1 MDFSIEKYISNFVE
15 SQFPLFY
22 QEEGPDFILFVK
34 AYYEWLESSDNPIY
48 QARRLKDYRDIDNTL
63 EKFLEHFQR
72 KYLYG
77 IPFSTI
83 ANKRFLLKNILDVY
97 RSKGT
102 IQSYKLL
109 FKLLYNQDVEV
120 YLPGADVLRVS
131 DGTWREPQYLEVT
144 DNGDLNALI
153 GKTVIGV
160 SSGTTAVVENY
171 TKKQFNADI
180 INTVYISSVF
190 PKGGDFNVGEKIVV
204 LGQQSN
210 VDAVTAAPYL
220 MGSLDHLQILNGGS
234 GFNIGDSIKIVSRN
248 LTNNQILSY
257 GVDGVVRVD
266 STSKGVNSLSFNIV
280 SGGGGFLSNAVTFVY
295 KQPGTS
301 GNGASFSINNLTT
314 IQNLTYN
321 TDLICDYMSL
331 QIGATAYGFP
341 GNTSGNSTSN
351 TLAGMLTFANDNF
364 GTIGGLTN
372 IKTGNSYAAAA
383 NVFVRSVQIS
393 STPPVI
399 NVTANSIGFS
409 NTTDTI
415 VVTSAN
421 SRYQIGDR
429 LYYSVP
435 TGNTPIAPLTGNT
448 YYYVSF
454 ANTTT
459 IALSTTS
466 GGANIDITDTR
477 VTATGEVHTI
487 QRASALSGSVVY
499 SNKSPVFY
507 TITAN
512 TTGFSNTAETI
523 LISSANTNLSVGD
536 SVYYSVPTGNTP
548 IAPLTGNTFFF
559 ISFANTS
566 AICLAS
572 TYGGANINI
581 TDARTANG
589 ESHQLQ
595 QIPAVIGTSTIFNQ
609 IYANGDVIHLR
620 ANSSI
625 TSQDEIEVIRQVVNS
640 TLIVLYGP
648 PTYSSTA
655 SAQYRAAPSIVPSQF
670 AQYETPAKQV
680 DGSLNGL
687 NDNIQT
693 SVSAGNGI
701 IGTTKLINSGKAY
714 KDGEEVLAYLYS
726 GVSNN
731 ITISSSGSGYVNG
744 EALIFS
750 GGSPTA
756 AANGYINVNSNG
768 AVTNAVV
775 TFNGSGYID
784 IPSVRIKTA
793 NGSGATFTAS
803 LTEYNTASEV
813 TGRIVKRGIGKA
825 RGYWSTTR
833 GFLNSDK
840 YIQDSYY
847 YQDYSYELRVASI
860 LDKYKNILYNTFHST
875 GSELFGKFLLIDSS
889 SSNLDVLFTSYS
901 NATPTVYL
909 TSDITTV
916 TSDSN
921 TVTVDKYYIS

>member
-1 MDFSIEKYISNFVE
+1 MDFLIEKYISNFVE

-63 EKFLEHFQR
+63 EEFLENFQR

-83 ANKRFLLKNILDVY
+83 ANKRFLLKNILNVY

-120 YLPGADVLRVS
+120 YLPGTDVLRVS

-144 DNGDLNALI
+144 DNGDLNVFI
-153 GKTVIGV
+153 GKTIIGV
-160 SSGTTAVVENY
+160 SSGTTAVVEDY
-171 TKKQFNADI
+171 IKEQFNADI
-180 INTVYISSVF
+180 INTIYISSVL
-190 PKGGDFNVGEKIVV
+190 PRGGDFNVGEKIVV

-210 VDAVTAAPYL
+210 VDAVTDAPYL
-220 MGSLDHLQILNGGS
+220 MGSLDSLEILNGGS
-234 GFNIGDSIKIVSRN
+234 GFNIGDSIKIVSRD

-266 STSKGVNSLSFNIV
+266 STSRGVNSLSFNIV

-301 GNGASFSINNLTT
+301 GNGASFDINNLTT
-314 IQNLTYN
+314 VQSLTYN

-331 QIGATAYGFP
+331 QIDATSYGFP
-341 GNTSGNSTSN
+341 GNATGNSTAN
-351 TLAGMLTFANDNF
+351 TLGGMLTFTSNNF

-372 IKTGNSYAAAA
+372 IKTGNGYAAVA

-393 STPPVI
+393 
-399 NVTANSIGFS
+399 NA
-409 NTTDTI
+409 
-415 VVTSAN
+415 
-421 SRYQIGDR
+421 
-429 LYYSVP
+429 
-435 TGNTPIAPLTGNT
+435 LT
-448 YYYVSF
+448 
-454 ANTTT
+454 
-459 IALSTTS
+459 
-466 GGANIDITDTR
+466 
-477 VTATGEVHTI
+477 
-487 QRASALSGSVVY
+487 GSVVY

-559 ISFANTS
+559 VSFANTS

-581 TDARTANG
+581 TDARTTNG

-595 QIPAVIGTSTIFNQ
+595 QIPAVIGTSTIFDQ
-609 IYANGDVIHLR
+609 IHANGDVIHLR

-687 NDNIQT
+687 NDIIET

-701 IGTTKLINSGKAY
+701 IGSTKLINSGKAY

-731 ITISSSGSGYVNG
+731 IIINSSGSGYVDG
-744 EALIFS
+744 EVLIFS
-750 GGSPTA
+750 GGSPTS

-768 AVTNAVV
+768 FVTNAVV
-775 TFNGSGYID
+775 TFNGSGYTD

-793 NGSGATFTAS
+793 NGSGATLTAS

-860 LDKYKNILYNTFHST
+860 LDKYKNILYNTFHSS

-889 SSNLDVLFTSYS
+889 SSNLDVLFTT
-901 NATPTVYL
+901 NANTAPPTVYL
-909 TSDITTV
+909 NSDIITI

-921 TVTVDKYYIS
+921 TVTVDKIYI

>member
-1 MDFSIEKYISNFVE
+1 MDFSVEKYISNFVE

-34 AYYEWLESSDNPIY
+34 AYYEWLESSGNPIY
-48 QARRLKDYRDIDNTL
+48 QTRKLQDYRDIDNTL
-63 EKFLEHFQR
+63 EEFLEHFQQ

-120 YLPGADVLRVS
+120 YLPGNDILRVS

-144 DNGDLNALI
+144 DNGELNALI

-171 TKKQFNADI
+171 IKEQFNADI
-180 INTVYISSVF
+180 INTIYISSVL
-190 PKGGDFNVGEKIVV
+190 PRGGDFNVGEKIVV

-210 VDAVTAAPYL
+210 VDAVTSAPYL
-220 MGSLDHLQILNGGS
+220 MGSLDSLEILNGGS
-234 GFNIGDSIKIVSRN
+234 GFNIGDSIKIVSKD
-248 LTNNQILSY
+248 LTTAQILSY

-266 STSKGVNSLSFNIV
+266 STSRGVNSLSFNIV
-280 SGGGGFLSNAVTFVY
+280 SGGGGFLSNAATFVY

-301 GNGASFSINNLTT
+301 GNGASFGINNLTT

-321 TDLICDYMSL
+321 TDLICDYMAI
-331 QIGATAYGFP
+331 QIDATAYGFP
-341 GNTSGNSTSN
+341 GNATGNSTAN
-351 TLAGMLTFANDNF
+351 TLGGMFTFTNGNF

-372 IKTGNSYAAAA
+372 IKTGNGYAAAA

-393 STPPVI
+393 
-399 NVTANSIGFS
+399 NA
-409 NTTDTI
+409 
-415 VVTSAN
+415 
-421 SRYQIGDR
+421 
-429 LYYSVP
+429 
-435 TGNTPIAPLTGNT
+435 LT
-448 YYYVSF
+448 
-454 ANTTT
+454 
-459 IALSTTS
+459 
-466 GGANIDITDTR
+466 
-477 VTATGEVHTI
+477 
-487 QRASALSGSVVY
+487 GSVVY

-559 ISFANTS
+559 VSFANTS

-595 QIPAVIGTSTIFNQ
+595 QIPAVIGTSTIFDQ

-701 IGTTKLINSGKAY
+701 IGATKLINSGKAY

-731 ITISSSGSGYVNG
+731 IIINSSGTGYVDG
-744 EALIFS
+744 EVLIFS

-756 AANGYINVNSNG
+756 TANGYINVNSNG
-768 AVTNAVV
+768 VVTNAVV
-775 TFNGSGYID
+775 TFNGSGYTA
-784 IPSVRIKTA
+784 IPNVRVKTA
-793 NGSGATFTAS
+793 NGSGATFSAS
-803 LTEYNTASEV
+803 LTEYNTATEV
-813 TGRIVKRGIGKA
+813 TGRVVKRGIGKA

-860 LDKYKNILYNTFHST
+860 LDKYKNILYNTFHSS

-889 SSNLDVLFTSYS
+889 SSNLDVLFTT
-901 NATPTVYL
+901 NANTATPTVYL
-909 TSDITTV
+909 TSDITTITV
-916 TSDSN
+916 DS
-921 TVTVDKYYIS
+921 TVTVDKYYI

>member
-1 MDFSIEKYISNFVE
+1 MDFLIEKYISNFVE

-63 EKFLEHFQR
+63 EEFLENFQR

-83 ANKRFLLKNILDVY
+83 ANKRFLLKNILNVY

-120 YLPGADVLRVS
+120 YLPGTDVLRVS

-144 DNGDLNALI
+144 DNGDLNVFI
-153 GKTVIGV
+153 GKTIIGV
-160 SSGTTAVVENY
+160 SSGTTAVVEDY
-171 TKKQFNADI
+171 IKEQFNADI
-180 INTVYISSVF
+180 INTIYISSVL
-190 PKGGDFNVGEKIVV
+190 PRGGDFNVGEKIVV

-210 VDAVTAAPYL
+210 VDAVTDAPYL
-220 MGSLDHLQILNGGS
+220 MGSLDSLEILNGGS
-234 GFNIGDSIKIVSRN
+234 GFNIGDSIKIVSRD

-266 STSKGVNSLSFNIV
+266 STSRGVNSLSFNIV

-301 GNGASFSINNLTT
+301 GNGASFDINNLTT
-314 IQNLTYN
+314 VQSLTYN

-331 QIGATAYGFP
+331 QIDATSYGFP
-341 GNTSGNSTSN
+341 GNATGNSTAN
-351 TLAGMLTFANDNF
+351 TLGGMLTFTSNNF

-372 IKTGNSYAAAA
+372 IKTGNGYAAAA

-393 STPPVI
+393 
-399 NVTANSIGFS
+399 NA
-409 NTTDTI
+409 
-415 VVTSAN
+415 
-421 SRYQIGDR
+421 
-429 LYYSVP
+429 
-435 TGNTPIAPLTGNT
+435 LT
-448 YYYVSF
+448 
-454 ANTTT
+454 
-459 IALSTTS
+459 
-466 GGANIDITDTR
+466 
-477 VTATGEVHTI
+477 
-487 QRASALSGSVVY
+487 GSVVY

-559 ISFANTS
+559 VSFANTS

-581 TDARTANG
+581 TDARTTNG

-595 QIPAVIGTSTIFNQ
+595 QIPAVIGTSTIFDQ
-609 IYANGDVIHLR
+609 IHANGDVIHLR

-731 ITISSSGSGYVNG
+731 IIINSSGSGYVDG
-744 EALIFS
+744 EVLIFS
-750 GGSPTA
+750 GGSPTS

-768 AVTNAVV
+768 FVTNAVV
-775 TFNGSGYID
+775 TFNGSGYTD

-793 NGSGATFTAS
+793 NGSGATLTAS

-860 LDKYKNILYNTFHST
+860 LDKYKNILYNTFHSS

-889 SSNLDVLFTSYS
+889 SSNLDVLFTT
-901 NATPTVYL
+901 NANTATPTVYL
-909 TSDITTV
+909 TSDINAV

-921 TVTVDKYYIS
+921 TVTVDRYYI

>member
-63 EKFLEHFQR
+63 EEFLENFQR

-83 ANKRFLLKNILDVY
+83 ANKRFLLKNILNVY

-120 YLPGADVLRVS
+120 YLPGTDVLRVS

-144 DNGDLNALI
+144 DNGDLNVFI
-153 GKTVIGV
+153 GKTIIGV
-160 SSGTTAVVENY
+160 SSGTTAVVEDY
-171 TKKQFNADI
+171 IKEQFNADI
-180 INTVYISSVF
+180 INTIYISSVL
-190 PKGGDFNVGEKIVV
+190 PRGGDFNVGEKIVV

-210 VDAVTAAPYL
+210 VDAVTDAPYL
-220 MGSLDHLQILNGGS
+220 MGSLDSLEILNGGS
-234 GFNIGDSIKIVSRN
+234 GFNIGDSIKIVSRD

-266 STSKGVNSLSFNIV
+266 STSRGVNSLSFNIV

-301 GNGASFSINNLTT
+301 GNGASFDINNLTT
-314 IQNLTYN
+314 VQSLTYN

-331 QIGATAYGFP
+331 QIDATSYGFP
-341 GNTSGNSTSN
+341 GNATGNSTAN
-351 TLAGMLTFANDNF
+351 TLGGMLTFTSNNF

-372 IKTGNSYAAAA
+372 IKTGNGYAAAA

-393 STPPVI
+393 
-399 NVTANSIGFS
+399 NA
-409 NTTDTI
+409 
-415 VVTSAN
+415 
-421 SRYQIGDR
+421 
-429 LYYSVP
+429 
-435 TGNTPIAPLTGNT
+435 LT
-448 YYYVSF
+448 
-454 ANTTT
+454 
-459 IALSTTS
+459 
-466 GGANIDITDTR
+466 
-477 VTATGEVHTI
+477 
-487 QRASALSGSVVY
+487 GSVVY

-559 ISFANTS
+559 VSFANTS

-581 TDARTANG
+581 TDARTTNG

-595 QIPAVIGTSTIFNQ
+595 QIPAVIGTSTIFDQ
-609 IYANGDVIHLR
+609 IHANGDVIHLR

-731 ITISSSGSGYVNG
+731 IIINSSGSGYVDG
-744 EALIFS
+744 EVLIFS
-750 GGSPTA
+750 GGSPTS

-768 AVTNAVV
+768 FVTNAVV
-775 TFNGSGYID
+775 TFNGSGYTD

-793 NGSGATFTAS
+793 NGSGATLTAS

-860 LDKYKNILYNTFHST
+860 LDKYKNILYNTFHSS

-889 SSNLDVLFTSYS
+889 SSNLDVLFTT
-901 NATPTVYL
+901 NANTATPTVYL
-909 TSDITTV
+909 TSDINAV

-921 TVTVDKYYIS
+921 TVTVDRYYI

>member
-1 MDFSIEKYISNFVE
+1 MDFSVEKYVSNFVE

-22 QEEGPDFILFVK
+22 QQEGPDFILFVK
-34 AYYEWLESSDNPIY
+34 AYYEWLESSGNPIY
-48 QARRLKDYRDIDNTL
+48 QARKLQDYRDIDNTL
-63 EKFLEHFQR
+63 EEFLEHFQQ

-83 ANKRFLLKNILDVY
+83 ANKRFLLKNILNVY

-120 YLPGADVLRVS
+120 YLPGTDVLRVS

-144 DNGDLNALI
+144 DNGDLNVFI
-153 GKTVIGV
+153 GKSVIGV
-160 SSGTTAVVENY
+160 SSGTTAVVEDY
-171 TKKQFNADI
+171 IKEQFNADI
-180 INTVYISSVF
+180 INTIYISSVL

-210 VDAVTAAPYL
+210 VDAVTNAPYL
-220 MGSLDHLQILNGGS
+220 MGSLDSLEILNGGS
-234 GFNIGDSIKIVSRN
+234 GFNIGDSIKIVSKD
-248 LTNNQILSY
+248 LTTSEVVSY

-280 SGGGGFLSNAVTFVY
+280 SGGGGFLSNAATFVY

-301 GNGASFSINNLTT
+301 GNGASFSINNLTS
-314 IQNLTYN
+314 IQPLTYN

-331 QIGATAYGFP
+331 QIDATAYGFP
-341 GNTSGNSTSN
+341 GNATGNSTAN
-351 TLAGMLTFANDNF
+351 TLGGMFTFTNGNF

-372 IKTGNSYAAAA
+372 IKTGNGYATAA

-393 STPPVI
+393 
-399 NVTANSIGFS
+399 NA
-409 NTTDTI
+409 
-415 VVTSAN
+415 
-421 SRYQIGDR
+421 
-429 LYYSVP
+429 
-435 TGNTPIAPLTGNT
+435 LTGSISYSTSTSN
-448 YYYVSF
+448 VS
-454 ANTTT
+454 
-459 IALSTTS
+459 
-466 GGANIDITDTR
+466 
-477 VTATGEVHTI
+477 
-487 QRASALSGSVVY
+487 
-499 SNKSPVFY
+499 
-507 TITAN
+507 
-512 TTGFSNTAETI
+512 
-523 LISSANTNLSVGD
+523 
-536 SVYYSVPTGNTP
+536 
-548 IAPLTGNTFFF
+548 
-559 ISFANTS
+559 
-566 AICLAS
+566 
-572 TYGGANINI
+572 
-581 TDARTANG
+581 
-589 ESHQLQ
+589 
-595 QIPAVIGTSTIFNQ
+595 GTSTIFDQ

-670 AQYETPAKQV
+670 AQYETPARQV
-680 DGSLNGL
+680 DASLNGL
-687 NDNIQT
+687 NDIIQT

-731 ITISSSGSGYVNG
+731 ITISSSGSGYING
-744 EALIFS
+744 ETLIFS
-750 GGSPTA
+750 GGNPTTPA
-756 AANGYINVNSNG
+756 TGYVNVNSNG

-784 IPSVRIKTA
+784 IPTIRIKTA

-803 LTEYNTASEV
+803 LTEYNTATEV
-813 TGRIVKRGIGKA
+813 TGRVVKRGIGKA
-825 RGYWSTTR
+825 RGYWSTNR

-860 LDKYKNILYNTFHST
+860 LDKYKNILYNTFHSS

-889 SSNLDVLFTSYS
+889 SSNLDVLFTT
-901 NATPTVYL
+901 NANTATPTVYL
-909 TSDITTV
+909 TSDITTI
-916 TSDSN
+916 
-921 TVTVDKYYIS
+921 TVDNSITVDKYYI